1 MGLRTLLHR
10 PEDGLN
16 FLQGVSQVKKR
27 IIGYD
32 FARALAVFG
41 MVVVNFKIVMG
52 AEQNGPDWLV
62 RLVGMFD
69 GRAAATF
76 VVLAGVGVS
85 LASQRGRASGDREQ
99 VAKERNTLLRRAL
112 FLFVGGMLYAAIY
125 PADILHFYGIYI
137 GVAAFALAAS
147 TRQLWTYSALLVI
160 AFAVML
166 FALDYER
173 EWDWDTLEYAGFW
186 TPSGMVRHLFYNG
199 FHPVIP
205 WLAFLFVGMV
215 LGRRDMGDR
224 SVRWRVFAW
233 GLGAALAA
241 EGISWFLV
249 HALSAGVG
257 AAEREIVVAIF
268 GTSAMPPMPFY
279 MIAGAGTAS
288 AVVAASVA
296 LGERYEDAAWIRPFV
311 RTGQLSL
318 TLYVAHVVL
327 GMSVLEAVGWMGTAQ
342 TLPRALFAATAFSV
356 VGVVFS
362 NLWLARYKL
371 GPLEAIMHKLTGRK

>member
-1 MGLRTLLHR
+1 M
-10 PEDGLN
+10 
-16 FLQGVSQVKKR
+16 KKR

-32 FARALAVFG
+32 VARALAVFG
-41 MVVVNFKIVMG
+41 MVIVNFKIVMG
-52 AEQNGPDWLV
+52 AEQNGPDWIV
-62 RLVGMFD
+62 SLVGMFD

-85 LASQRGRASGDREQ
+85 LTSSRGRASGDREQ
-99 VAKERNTLLRRAL
+99 VVKERNTLLRRAL
-112 FLFVGGMLYAAIY
+112 FLFFGGMLYATIY

-147 TRQLWTYSALLVI
+147 TRQLWTYSALLVL

-166 FALDYER
+166 FTLDYER

-205 WLAFLFVGMV
+205 WLAFLLVGMI
-215 LGRRDMGDR
+215 LGRQDMAD
-224 SVRWRVFAW
+224 SAVRWRVFAW
-233 GLGAALAA
+233 GLGVALAA

-249 HALSAGVG
+249 HVLSAGGSV
-257 AAEREIVVAIF
+257 AEREIVVAIF

-279 MIAGAGTAS
+279 MMAGIGTAS

-342 TLPRALFAATAFSV
+342 TLPRALFAAAAFSV

-362 NLWLARYKL
+362 YLWLARYKL
-371 GPLEAIMHKLTGRK
+371 GPLEAIMRKLTERK

>member
-1 MGLRTLLHR
+1 MKR
-10 PEDGLN
+10 
-16 FLQGVSQVKKR
+16 R

-41 MVVVNFKIVMG
+41 MVIVNFKIVMG

-62 RLVGMFD
+62 SLVGMLD

-76 VVLAGVGVS
+76 VVLAGIGVS
-85 LASQRGRASGDREQ
+85 LASQRGRASDDRRQ
-99 VAKERNTLLRRAL
+99 VAMERNTLLRRAF
-112 FLFVGGMLYAAIY
+112 FLFAGGMLYATIY
-125 PADILHFYGIYI
+125 PADILHFYGIYL
-137 GVAAFALAAS
+137 GVAAFMLVAS

-166 FALDYER
+166 FTLDYEQ

-205 WLAFLFVGMV
+205 WLAFLLVGMV
-215 LGRRDMGDR
+215 LGRQDMSDS
-224 SVRWRVFAW
+224 SVRRRVFAW
-233 GLGAALAA
+233 GLGVALAA

-249 HALSAGVG
+249 HTLSAGAS
-257 AAEREIVVAIF
+257 AAEREIIVAIF

-279 MIAGAGTAS
+279 MMAGAGTAS
-288 AVVAASVA
+288 AVIAASVA
-296 LGERYEDAAWIRPFV
+296 LGERYEGAFCTHLFV
-311 RTGQLSL
+311 RTGQLPL

-342 TLPRALFAATAFSV
+342 TLPRALFAAAAFSL

-362 NLWLARYKL
+362 YLWLARYKR
-371 GPLEAIMHKLTGRK
+371 GPLETIMRKFTEPG